1 MAADSFVAPS
11 AAVIG
16 SVTLAEKSSV
26 WYGAVVRG
34 DLGKV
39 TIGRASNVQDR
50 AVISTAASAP
60 VSIGNNVTIGHGA
73 LLMGC
78 SIGDDCLVGQG
89 AIVQEQAK
97 VDARSML
104 AAGAVVLPGTHVP
117 SGQMWAGNPAKF
129 VRAVT
134 AEEVKGFA
142 KSAAGYA
149 DLGAQHRKA
158 ALEA

>member
-1 MAADSFVAPS
+1 MAADCFVAPT

-34 DLGKV
+34 DLGAV
-39 TIGRASNVQDR
+39 QIGRGSNVQDR
-50 AVISTAASAP
+50 AVVGTVASTAM
-60 VSIGNNVTIGHGA
+60 SIGSNVTIGHGA
-73 LLMGC
+73 LLISC

-89 AIVQEQAK
+89 AIVQERAV
-97 VDARSML
+97 VDKQSIL

-117 SGQMWAGNPAKF
+117 SKQLWAGNPAAF

-134 AEEVKGFA
+134 SEEVQGFA
-142 KSAAGYA
+142 KSAASYSA
-149 DLGAQHRKA
+149 LGEQHRKA
-158 ALEA
+158 VPQ